1 MSIYPRSV
9 SNLSNE
15 TKGEELHELK
25 NQLWTKITFINAK
38 LQNIDQATDDY
49 RKTLD
54 LYHKLVKSYLDII
67 KVERYAPGSDEDQKD
82 VSSLLAKAKQKL
94 LLNPQDKR
102 AMQEFKQVLDF
113 VEKQSLM
120 VHKE

>member
-1 MSIYPRSV
+1 M
-9 SNLSNE
+9 SNE
-15 TKGEELHELK
+15 IKGEELHELK